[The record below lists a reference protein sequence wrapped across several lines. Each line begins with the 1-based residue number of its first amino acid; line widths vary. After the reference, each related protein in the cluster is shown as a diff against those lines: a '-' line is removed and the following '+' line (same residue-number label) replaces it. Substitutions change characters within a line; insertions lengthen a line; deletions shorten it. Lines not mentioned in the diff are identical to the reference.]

1 MESSSTELK
10 GINLEKRQMGDR
22 LRRAEDDAFR
32 KNSEFEKL
40 QALLEQKL
48 KLIEPELIDVKKRLQ
63 TKETETKD
71 LRNENRKILKET

>member
-40 QALLEQKL
+40 
-48 KLIEPELIDVKKRLQ
+48 
-63 TKETETKD
+63 
-71 LRNENRKILKET
+71 

>member
-1 MESSSTELK
+1 
-10 GINLEKRQMGDR
+10 MGDR